1 MAATN
6 TQRTL
11 VVVNP
16 ATGAVSLRR
25 LRQLLTAAARRAGV
39 SFDYVE
45 TEYADH
51 AIEIVR
57 ERRDDYDVVIAVGGD
72 GTVSE
77 VVAGAVGS
85 DLTIGIVPTGPTNMV
100 AKALGIRR
108 MLSQAIRVALTSPNT
123 IVMDVARANE
133 HVFIHMGG
141 AGFDAAIM
149 RETPRRWKRIF
160 RWLAY
165 IGPGI
170 AQLRRDPFNVRLN
183 LDGTRY
189 QYTARMVLLAIGGS
203 IIHPRFVV
211 GDGIDR
217 TDGVLDVVVF
227 DPPDF
232 PAIVKTF
239 TWMALR
245 RPERAVWHHHFRCL
259 RAVIESDEAVP
270 YELDGSYRGELPI
283 EVEMLP
289 QGVRIRV
296 PANPTPGEI
305 EAHLTARLD
314 TAKAEHAITSGRIT
328 D

>member
-1 MAATN
+1 MNHTE
-6 TQRTL
+6 TRRTL
-11 VVVNP
+11 VVINP
-16 ATGAVSLRR
+16 ATGAVPIRR
-25 LRQLLTAAARRAGV
+25 IKQLIASTARRAGI
-39 SFDYVE
+39 SYDYVE

-57 ERRDDYDVVIAVGGD
+57 ERGRDYDAVVAVGGD

-77 VVAGAVGS
+77 VVAGAIDS
-85 DLTIGIVPTGPTNMV
+85 DLVVGIVPTGSTNMV
-100 AKALGIRR
+100 AKDLGIPR
-108 MLSQAIRVALTSPNT
+108 MLSQAVKVALTSPNT

-165 IGPGI
+165 VGPGI
-170 AQLRRDPFNVRLN
+170 SQLRRQPFRVRLD

-189 QYTARMVLLAIGGS
+189 AYTARMVLLAIGGS
-203 IIHPRFVV
+203 IVHPRFVV

-227 DPPDF
+227 DPPNF
-232 PAIVKTF
+232 AAIVKTF
-239 TWMALR
+239 AWMAVR
-245 RPERAVWHHHFRCL
+245 RPERSPWHHHFRCL
-259 RAVIESDEAVP
+259 RAVIESDDEVP

-289 QGVRIRV
+289 RGVKIRV
-296 PANPTPGEI
+296 PAIPTPGEI
-305 EAHLTARLD
+305 EAHLSARLD
-314 TAKAEHAITSGRIT
+314 KVKAEYEITSGRIAV
-328 D
+328 